1 MRYATSISC
10 GSFTRTGRRATVSK
24 IILMAESGSDIT
36 PELAQQFGI
45 SIVPMHVTFGG
56 ETRDDGA
63 FPVTEMFDH
72 YKATHEPPRTSGC
85 TPHDF
90 EVAFE
95 RTLAGETDAQILY
108 LAYSACTT
116 CSMQSAVMAADGR
129 VDVRMIDTKSV
140 SAGQMAVV
148 LRVAKALR
156 EHPDM
161 TMDEAAAVANEAI
174 ATIRMGF
181 IPGDLDYLRAGGRV
195 SNAAYLGAKILGLH
209 PLIEIQ
215 DGKLL
220 STKKY
225 RGSMARVIVQMAKE
239 FPEQN
244 GLDKNEIY
252 LIYGDGL
259 AEDVKRDVER
269 ILRDKGYQVKGWVR
283 TGCVIAA
290 HSGPGSFGIVG
301 FAK

>member
-1 MRYATSISC
+1 M
-10 GSFTRTGRRATVSK
+10 SK
-24 IILMAESGSDIT
+24 ILLMAESGSDIT
-36 PELAQQFGI
+36 PELAAQLGV

-63 FPVTEMFDH
+63 FPVTQMFEH
-72 YKATHEPPRTSGC
+72 YRATHEPPRTSGC

-95 RTLAGETDAQILY
+95 RVFSENPGAEILY

-116 CSMQSAVMAADGR
+116 CSMQSAVMVADGR
-129 VDVRMIDTKSV
+129 EDIRIIDTKSV

-156 EHPDM
+156 ERPGM
-161 TMDEAAAVANEAI
+161 TLDEAAVVANDAI
-174 ATIRMGF
+174 AKVRMGF

-215 DGKLL
+215 DGKLI

-225 RGSMARVIVQMAKE
+225 RGSMARVIAQMTRE
-239 FPEQN
+239 YPEQN
-244 GLDKNEIY
+244 GLGKGEIH

-259 AEDVKRDVER
+259 AQSIRSEVED
-269 ILRDKGYQVKGWVR
+269 ILVGKGYTVAGWVR

-301 FAK
+301 FAE

>member
-1 MRYATSISC
+1 MSRIL
-10 GSFTRTGRRATVSK
+10 
-24 IILMAESGSDIT
+24 LMAESGSDIT
-36 PELAQQFGI
+36 PELAGQLGVT
-45 SIVPMHVTFGG
+45 IVPMHVTFAG

-63 FPVTEMFDH
+63 FPVTQMFEH
-72 YKATHEPPRTSGC
+72 YKATREPPRTSGC

-90 EVAFE
+90 EVAFGRVLE
-95 RTLAGETDAQILY
+95 ENPGAQILY

-116 CSMQSAVMAADGR
+116 CSMQSAVMVADGR
-129 VDVRMIDTKSV
+129 EDIRIIDTKSV

-148 LRVAKALR
+148 MRVAKALQA
-156 EHPDM
+156 HPEM
-161 TMDEAAAVANEAI
+161 TLDEAAAIAKDAI
-174 ATIRMGF
+174 AKVRMGF

-215 DGKLL
+215 DGKLI

-225 RGSMARVIVQMAKE
+225 RGSMARVIAQMARE

-244 GLDKNEIY
+244 GLGKGEIH

-259 AEDVKRDVER
+259 AEDVRHDVER
-269 ILRDKGYQVKGWVR
+269 ILTEKGYRIEGWVR

-301 FAK
+301 FAE

>member
-1 MRYATSISC
+1 M
-10 GSFTRTGRRATVSK
+10 SK
-24 IILMAESGSDIT
+24 ILLMAESGSDIT
-36 PELAQQFGI
+36 PELAGQLGVF
-45 SIVPMHVTFGG
+45 IVPMHVTFGG

-63 FPVTEMFDH
+63 FPVTQMFEH
-72 YKATHEPPRTSGC
+72 YKATREPPRTSGC

-90 EVAFE
+90 EVAFGRALE
-95 RTLAGETDAQILY
+95 ENPGAQILY

-116 CSMQSAVMAADGR
+116 CSMQSAIMTADGR
-129 VDVRMIDTKSV
+129 KDIRIVDTKSV

-148 LRVAKALR
+148 MRVAKALR
-156 EHPDM
+156 EHPEM
-161 TMDEAAAVANEAI
+161 TMDEAVAVANDAI
-174 ATIRMGF
+174 AKVRMGF

-215 DGKLL
+215 DGKLI

-225 RGSMARVIVQMAKE
+225 RGSMARVIAQMARE
-239 FPEQN
+239 FPEQS
-244 GLDKNEIY
+244 GLGKGEIH

-259 AEDVKRDVER
+259 AEDVRHDAER
-269 ILRDKGYQVKGWVR
+269 ILTEKGFQIKGWVR

-301 FAK
+301 FAE

>member
-1 MRYATSISC
+1 MLSPITAGALRAP
-10 GSFTRTGRRATVSK
+10 GRGYTMSN
-24 IILMAESGSDIT
+24 ILLMAESGSDIT
-36 PELAQQFGI
+36 PELAGQLGVT
-45 SIVPMHVTFGG
+45 IVPMHVTFGG

-63 FPVTEMFDH
+63 FPVTQMFEH

-90 EVAFE
+90 EVAFGRVFAE
-95 RTLAGETDAQILY
+95 QPGAQILY

-116 CSMQSAVMAADGR
+116 CSMQSAVMVADGR
-129 VDVRMIDTKSV
+129 ENIRIIDTKSV

-148 LRVAKALR
+148 MRVARALQA
-156 EHPDM
+156 HPEM
-161 TMDEAAAVANEAI
+161 TLDEAAAVANDAI
-174 ATIRMGF
+174 AKVRMGF

-215 DGKLL
+215 DGKLI

-225 RGSMARVIVQMAKE
+225 RGSMARVITQMARE
-239 FPEQN
+239 LPEQN
-244 GLDKNEIY
+244 SLGKSEIH

-259 AEDVKRDVER
+259 AEDVKHDVER
-269 ILRDKGYQVKGWVR
+269 ILTEKGYRIEGWVR

-301 FAK
+301 FAE

>member
-1 MRYATSISC
+1 M
-10 GSFTRTGRRATVSK
+10 SK
-24 IILMAESGSDIT
+24 IILLAESGSDIT
-36 PELAQQFGI
+36 PELAKANGVV
-45 SIVPMHVTFGG
+45 IVPMHVSFGG

-63 FPVTEMFDH
+63 FPTTEMFDF
-72 YKATHEPPRTSGC
+72 YKKHRELPRTSGC

-90 EVAFE
+90 EAIFE
-95 RTLAGETDAQILY
+95 KIDREFPGASILY
-108 LAYSACTT
+108 LAYSASTT
-116 CSMQSAVMAADGR
+116 CSMQSALIAGEGREDFMA
-129 VDVRMIDTKSV
+129 IDTKSV
-140 SAGQMAVV
+140 AAGQAAVV
-148 LRVAKALR
+148 LTTARYLR
-156 EHPDM
+156 EHPEA
-161 TMDEAAAVANEAI
+161 TLDETAAFVQGLI
-174 ATIRMGF
+174 AKIRMGF

-225 RGSMARVIVQMAKE
+225 RGAMGRVVRQMAKE
-239 FPEQN
+239 FPAAQ
-244 GLDKNEIY
+244 GLETDALW
-252 LIYGDGL
+252 LIYGAGL
-259 AEDVKRDVER
+259 GEEVMRDVET
-269 ILRDKGYQVKGWVR
+269 ILRGQGYLNVSWVE

>member
-1 MRYATSISC
+1 M
-10 GSFTRTGRRATVSK
+10 SK
-24 IILMAESGSDIT
+24 ILLMAESGSDIT
-36 PELAQQFGI
+36 PELAGQLGVF
-45 SIVPMHVTFGG
+45 IVPMHVTFGG

-63 FPVTEMFDH
+63 FPVTQMFEH
-72 YKATHEPPRTSGC
+72 YKATREPPRTSGC

-90 EVAFE
+90 EVAFGRALE
-95 RTLAGETDAQILY
+95 ENPGAQILY

-116 CSMQSAVMAADGR
+116 CSMQSAIMTADGR
-129 VDVRMIDTKSV
+129 KDIRIVDTKSV

-148 LRVAKALR
+148 MRVAKALR
-156 EHPDM
+156 EHPEM
-161 TMDEAAAVANEAI
+161 TMDEAVAVANDAI
-174 ATIRMGF
+174 AKVRMGF

-215 DGKLL
+215 DGKLI

-225 RGSMARVIVQMAKE
+225 RGSMARVIAQMARE
-239 FPEQN
+239 FPEQS
-244 GLDKNEIY
+244 GLGKGEIH

-259 AEDVKRDVER
+259 AEDVRHEAER
-269 ILRDKGYQVKGWVR
+269 ILTEKGYQIKGWVR

-301 FAK
+301 FAE

>member
-1 MRYATSISC
+1 
-10 GSFTRTGRRATVSK
+10 
-24 IILMAESGSDIT
+24 
-36 PELAQQFGI
+36 
-45 SIVPMHVTFGG
+45 
-56 ETRDDGA
+56 
-63 FPVTEMFDH
+63 MFEH
-72 YKATHEPPRTSGC
+72 YKATREPPRTSGC

-90 EVAFE
+90 EVAFGRALE
-95 RTLAGETDAQILY
+95 ENPGAQILY

-116 CSMQSAVMAADGR
+116 CSMQSAIMTADGR
-129 VDVRMIDTKSV
+129 KDIRIVDTKSV

-148 LRVAKALR
+148 MRVAKALR
-156 EHPDM
+156 EHPEM
-161 TMDEAAAVANEAI
+161 TMDEAVAVANDAI
-174 ATIRMGF
+174 AKVRMGF

-215 DGKLL
+215 DGKLI

-225 RGSMARVIVQMAKE
+225 RGSMARVIAQMARE
-239 FPEQN
+239 FPEQS
-244 GLDKNEIY
+244 GLDKGEIH

-259 AEDVKRDVER
+259 AEDVRHDAER
-269 ILRDKGYQVKGWVR
+269 ILTENGYQIKGWVR

-301 FAK
+301 FAE

>member
-1 MRYATSISC
+1 MLTPSTAGALRAP
-10 GSFTRTGRRATVSK
+10 GRGNTMSR
-24 IILMAESGSDIT
+24 ILLMAESGSDIT
-36 PELAQQFGI
+36 PELAGQLGVT
-45 SIVPMHVTFGG
+45 IVPMHVTFAG

-63 FPVTEMFDH
+63 FPVTQMFEH

-90 EVAFE
+90 EVAFG
-95 RTLAGETDAQILY
+95 RVLAENPGAQILY

-116 CSMQSAVMAADGR
+116 CSMQSAVMVADGR
-129 VDVRMIDTKSV
+129 EDIRIIDTKSV

-148 LRVAKALR
+148 MRVAKALQA
-156 EHPDM
+156 HPEM
-161 TMDEAAAVANEAI
+161 TLDEAAAIAKDAI
-174 ATIRMGF
+174 AKVRMGF

-215 DGKLL
+215 DGKLI

-225 RGSMARVIVQMAKE
+225 RGSMARVIAQMARE

-244 GLDKNEIY
+244 GLGKGEIH

-259 AEDVKRDVER
+259 AEDVRHDAER
-269 ILRDKGYQVKGWVR
+269 ILTEKGYQIKGWVR

-301 FAK
+301 FAE

>member
-1 MRYATSISC
+1 M
-10 GSFTRTGRRATVSK
+10 SK
-24 IILMAESGSDIT
+24 ILLMAESGSDIT
-36 PELAQQFGI
+36 PELAGQLGVT
-45 SIVPMHVTFGG
+45 IVPMHVTFGG

-63 FPVTEMFDH
+63 CPVTQMFEH

-90 EVAFE
+90 EVAFG
-95 RTLAGETDAQILY
+95 RVLAENPGAQILY

-116 CSMQSAVMAADGR
+116 CSMQSAVMVADGR
-129 VDVRMIDTKSV
+129 EDIRIIDTKNV

-148 LRVAKALR
+148 MRVAKALQA
-156 EHPDM
+156 HPEM
-161 TMDEAAAVANEAI
+161 TLDEAAAIAQDAI
-174 ATIRMGF
+174 AKVRMGF

-215 DGKLL
+215 DGKLI

-225 RGSMARVIVQMAKE
+225 RGSMARVIAQMARE
-239 FPEQN
+239 FPEQS
-244 GLDKNEIY
+244 GLGKGEIH

-259 AEDVKRDVER
+259 AEDVRHEAER
-269 ILRDKGYQVKGWVR
+269 ILTEKGYQIKGWVR

-301 FAK
+301 FAE

>member
-1 MRYATSISC
+1 M
-10 GSFTRTGRRATVSK
+10 SK

-56 ETRDDGA
+56 DTRDDGA

-129 VDVRMIDTKSV
+129 KDVRMIDTKSV

-156 EHPDM
+156 EHPEM

-244 GLDKNEIY
+244 GLDKDEIY

>member
-1 MRYATSISC
+1 M
-10 GSFTRTGRRATVSK
+10 SK
-24 IILMAESGSDIT
+24 ILLMAESGSDIT
-36 PELAQQFGI
+36 PELAGQLGVT
-45 SIVPMHVTFGG
+45 IVPMHVTFGG

-63 FPVTEMFDH
+63 FPVTQMFEH
-72 YKATHEPPRTSGC
+72 YKATREPPRTSGC

-90 EVAFE
+90 EVAFGRALE
-95 RTLAGETDAQILY
+95 ENPGAQILY

-116 CSMQSAVMAADGR
+116 CSMQSAIMTADGR
-129 VDVRMIDTKSV
+129 KDIRIVDTKSV

-148 LRVAKALR
+148 MRVAKALR
-156 EHPDM
+156 EHPEM
-161 TMDEAAAVANEAI
+161 TMDEAVAVANDAI
-174 ATIRMGF
+174 AKVRMGF

-215 DGKLL
+215 DGKLI

-225 RGSMARVIVQMAKE
+225 RGSMARVIAQMARE
-239 FPEQN
+239 FPEQS
-244 GLDKNEIY
+244 GLGKGEIH

-259 AEDVKRDVER
+259 AEDVRHEAER
-269 ILRDKGYQVKGWVR
+269 ILTEKGYQIKGWVR

-301 FAK
+301 FAE